1 MSTQKRT
8 HIVNVRFTEDE
19 RKTIELA
26 AKVGD
31 TLKSRIIVESAL
43 KEANRILKEIEKG
56 DY

>member
-43 KEANRILKEIEKG
+43 KEASRILKEIEKG
-56 DY
+56 D